1 MSRVL
6 KGGKNKMLDKSTK
19 ILEATD
25 GGVGYK
31 KEAGGRTGWRQTH
44 LP

>member
-6 KGGKNKMLDKSTK
+6 IREKTKMLDKSTQ
-19 ILEATD
+19 ILEASD

-31 KEAGGRTGWRQTH
+31 KEAGGRTGWRQTN